1 MQKSAQPGSKGSF
14 GFQDILYVLF
24 KHKWKILIMTAL
36 GLGAAAS
43 VYVTRKPLYESRAKF
58 VINYVLQRG
67 GMDAHESEVA
77 AGGRSGDQVVNT
89 ELEILRSGDLAKE
102 VAEAIGPDRLLP
114 TAGEAADLDEAA
126 NVVLGGLEVMP
137 ASRGSNVVYVIYRNE
152 EPQLAV
158 DVLREVVKR
167 YFNKHLEIH
176 RSVGAFDSVAK
187 QVEDIR
193 NRLRQ
198 TESELNSLK
207 SQSGII
213 SLQEESISLAAQRDR
228 TKQDLVTAEAERDA
242 QATKVEALERDLA
255 LSDAAA
261 SRDSTAVASTS
272 GKPVPHPPRAIPLPP
287 KPEEVEEYR
296 ELAKQLERLQQQ
308 DFDLRS
314 KFAPGNAQVVRNQ
327 QEIASVKAQR
337 NALLAKTPG
346 LAMETAVETGG
357 EEPAN
362 PLVELRK
369 ERDALN
375 GIQARIERYH
385 THLAEVEARIKRLT
399 EVAPKIAD
407 LERRKEMEDG
417 EYRLLESN
425 LKKARVDRTL
435 DPSQMPNIPVVQ
447 QPSAPEQ
454 TFSELSKKLMLG
466 LAGAGVASGIGLAFL
481 LELVIDRRIKRPT
494 EIESRLQLPLMLSIP
509 YVRPKNRGT
518 HLIASERSGEG
529 EGERSSLPA
538 VRGAHEFRPF
548 PSRTDHFIHPYSEA
562 IRDRIVFNFQV
573 NNMTHKPKLMAVT
586 GLSTG
591 AGASTIAA
599 GLAKAFSEVNGA
611 KVLLVDLNPAQSEEN
626 PMFANKPLHSLV
638 GALQAAR
645 NTRFKE
651 GSQNLYLASAASRN
665 SDPASAP
672 FGPMHLYELLP
683 HFRASEF
690 DYIIFDMPALA
701 QTSPTIA
708 MAGLMDKVLLVVDG
722 EDTNR
727 ETLKW
732 GYSELVK
739 GRADVSC
746 IFNKARSHAPGW
758 VLGEV

>member
-1 MQKSAQPGSKGSF
+1 MQKAASNGSKGSF

-36 GLGAAAS
+36 GLGAAAT
-43 VYVTRKPLYESRAKF
+43 VYVTRRPLYESRAKF

-67 GMDAHESEVA
+67 GVDAHESEME

-114 TAGEAADLDEAA
+114 EAGEAADLNAAA

-137 ASRGSNVVYVIYRNE
+137 ASRGSNVVNVVYRSE

-158 DVLREVVKR
+158 DVLQEVVTR
-167 YFNKHLEIH
+167 YFSKHLEIH

-187 QVEDIR
+187 QVDEVR

-198 TESELNSLK
+198 TENELNKLK
-207 SQSGII
+207 AESGII
-213 SLQEESISLAAQRDR
+213 SVHEESISLAAQRDQ
-228 TKQDLVTAEAERDA
+228 TKQNLVAAEAERDA

-255 LSDAAA
+255 LSDAANSPDA
-261 SRDSTAVASTS
+261 TAVASVN
-272 GKPVPHPPRAIPLPP
+272 GKPLPKPPRAIPVAPR
-287 KPEEVEEYR
+287 PEEVEEYR
-296 ELAKQLERLQQQ
+296 ELARQLERLQEQ
-308 DFDLRS
+308 DFELRS
-314 KFAPGNAQVVRNQ
+314 KFAAGNAQVQRNQ
-327 QEIASVKAQR
+327 QEIARVKTRR
-337 NALLAKTPG
+337 NALLAKSPG
-346 LAMETAVETGG
+346 LAMESAVEKG
-357 EEPAN
+357 EEPPN
-362 PLVELRK
+362 PLVELKK
-369 ERDALN
+369 ERDILN
-375 GIQARIERYH
+375 GIQARIERYR
-385 THLAEVEARIKRLT
+385 THLEELESRITRLT
-399 EVAPKIAD
+399 EVAPRIAD

-435 DPSQMPNIPVVQ
+435 DPSQIPNIPVVQ
-447 QPSAPEQ
+447 QPSPPVQ

-466 LAGAGVASGIGLAFL
+466 LAGAGLASGIGLAFL
-481 LELVIDRRIKRPT
+481 LELVIDRRIKRPA
-494 EIESRLQLPLMLSIP
+494 EIEARLQLPLMLSIP
-509 YVRPKNRGT
+509 YVRPKHRGSL
-518 HLIASERSGEG
+518 LIADERGGEG
-529 EGERSSLPA
+529 EAERPQLPA
-538 VRGAHEFRPF
+538 VRGTREFHPF
-548 PSRTDHFIHPYSEA
+548 PGRTDHFIHPYSEA
-562 IRDRIVFNFQV
+562 IRDRIIFNFQV

-586 GLSTG
+586 GLSAG

-599 GLAKAFSEVNGA
+599 GLAKAFAEANGA
-611 KVLLVDLNPAQSEEN
+611 KVLLVDLNSKYPEEN
-626 PMFANKPLHSLV
+626 PMFGNKPLHSLV

-651 GSQNLYLASAASRN
+651 GSQNLYLASAAPRKN
-665 SDPASAP
+665 DASAAP

-722 EDTNR
+722 EDTSR
-727 ETLKW
+727 EALKW

-746 IFNKARSHAPGW
+746 IFNKARTHAPGW